1 VIALADK
8 VMTQEI
14 QDGLQAGF
22 FRYVTKPI
30 RGHDFFNSLDAALLF
45 AQHNAND
52 SRDPPTESKDLP

>member
-1 VIALADK
+1 
-8 VMTQEI
+8 MTQEI

-30 RGHDFFNSLDAALLF
+30 RVHDFFNSLDAALLF